1 MVFNIG
7 PEIILTTLIII
18 SFLWLFLLSYYLR
31 KSVLHYNNLTK
42 STESK
47 NLQQALDTLL
57 ANQELSKNEIKKIHQ
72 ETDGIKK
79 DALLHV
85 QKVGFV
91 RYNPFEN
98 TGGNQSFVIALLN
111 ALNNGIIISS
121 LHSRSG
127 PRWYVKW
134 IDNGK
139 GRELDLSGEEE
150 QAVKIAQKVKE

>member
-1 MVFNIG
+1 MVFNLG
-7 PEIILTTLIII
+7 PEIILTTLILILFAWMTWLTIRVQKSI
-18 SFLWLFLLSYYLR
+18 S
-31 KSVLHYNNLTK
+31 HYGNLTK
-42 STESK
+42 ETNSK
-47 NLQQALDTLL
+47 NLQQALEMLL
-57 ANQELSKNEIKKIHQ
+57 KNQDASGEELKKINLNI
-72 ETDGIKK
+72 ENIKK
-79 DALLHV
+79 DASLHI

-134 IDNGK
+134 IENGK
-139 GRELDLSGEEE
+139 GKELDLSKEEE
-150 QAVKIAQKVKE
+150 EAIKIAQKAKE

>member
-7 PEIILTTLIII
+7 PEIILTTLIFI
-18 SFLWLFLLSYYLR
+18 SFTWLLVLSLYLH
-31 KSVLHYNNLTK
+31 KSVSHYKKLTK
-42 STESK
+42 DTNSK
-47 NLQQALDTLL
+47 NLQEALESLL
-57 ANQELSKNEIKKIHQ
+57 ANQDLSKEEMKKINLNI
-72 ETDGIKK
+72 DNIKK
-79 DALLHV
+79 DASLHI

-134 IDNGK
+134 IDDGK
-139 GRELDLSGEEE
+139 GRELDLSKEEE
-150 QAVKIAQKVKE
+150 EAIKIAQKAKE